1 MKKNKVMKHRGSS
14 EVMLTMSQGKMK
26 KTDATQLYN
35 SGAAKPTLSFHQIVW
50 SGTNVYI
57 WVGKIFLTK
66 KPYEI
71 THD

>member
-35 SGAAKPTLSFHQIVW
+35 SGAAKPTLSFHQIV
-50 SGTNVYI
+50 
-57 WVGKIFLTK
+57 
-66 KPYEI
+66 
-71 THD
+71 